1 MRRYMY
7 IAFILVLTISIS
19 SCNRKKDASGTTGWK
34 YNSEE
39 WGGFQKLDYEGQIT
53 GPNLVLI
60 QGGTFTMGNPQE
72 DVMYNWDAVPR
83 RVTVSSF
90 YMDETE
96 VANIDYREFV
106 YWNNR
111 VFGEQYPQRVQDI
124 LPDSMVW
131 REELAYNEPYVE
143 NYFRHPSYD
152 DYPVVGVTWEQAVE
166 YSKWRT
172 DRVNEML
179 LIEKGILNPNPE
191 QKNDDNFNTDAYLAG
206 KYEGS
211 VKKNLKDLSTGGER
225 AVNYSDGIMLPS
237 YRLPTEAEWEYAA
250 YALQGNL
257 ESEVNDLITDRKI
270 YPWNGNTVRY
280 KWRGKYQGEFMA
292 NFKQSAGNY
301 MGVAGHLNDRA
312 SIPGPVTAFYPNDFG
327 LYNMAG
333 NVSEWVADVYR
344 PMHSLTLRDVDNQ
357 DLNPFRGNTFTT
369 TVKNEDG
376 TMVEKDSLGRIQ
388 RRLMTDEEV
397 AHVQSLSVADARDY
411 LDGDEDSGA
420 EYIYGENSLISDSTR
435 VIKGGSW
442 ADRPYW
448 LSPGTRRYLNQTMS
462 SRSLGFRCAMTRNGP
477 PTGNDGAGGN
487 MFKKKGKKNKRRY

>member
-1 MRRYMY
+1 MQRYFY
-7 IAFILVLTISIS
+7 FTLITALLFTLPSCKKKSVS
-19 SCNRKKDASGTTGWK
+19 STTGWQ

-39 WGGFQKLDYEGQIT
+39 WGGFQKLDYKGQIT

-106 YWNNR
+106 YWTNR
-111 VFGEQYPQRVQDI
+111 VFGEQYPARVQEI
-124 LPDSMVW
+124 TPDSMVW

-152 DYPVVGVTWEQAVE
+152 DYPVVGVSWEQAAE
-166 YSKWRT
+166 YCKWRT
-172 DRVNEML
+172 DRVNEMM
-179 LIEKGILNPNPE
+179 LIEKGILNPNPD
-191 QKNDDNFNTDAYLAG
+191 QKNEDNFNTEAYLAG
-206 KYEGS
+206 QYEGS
-211 VKKNLKDLSTGGER
+211 VKKNLKDLKTGGER
-225 AVNYSDGIMLPS
+225 PVNYSDGILLPS

-250 YALQGNL
+250 YALQGNM
-257 ESEVNDLITDRKI
+257 ESDYNDLITDRRI
-270 YPWNGNTVRY
+270 YPWNGNSVRY
-280 KWRGKYQGEFMA
+280 KWKGKTQGNYLA
-292 NFKQSAGNY
+292 NFKPEAGNY
-301 MGVAGHLNDRA
+301 MGVAGHLNDEA
-312 SIPGPVTAFYPNDFG
+312 AIPGPVRAFYPNDYG

-344 PMHSLTLRDVDNQ
+344 PMHSLSLQDVDNQ
-357 DLNPFRGNTFTT
+357 DLNPFRGNVFTT
-369 TVKNEDG
+369 KERNEDG
-376 TMVEKDSLGRIQ
+376 SLVEKDELGRLQ
-388 RRLMTDEEV
+388 ERMMNEEELEKV
-397 AHVQSLSVADARDY
+397 RSIDVADARGY

-448 LSPGTRRYLNQTMS
+448 LSPGTRRFMRQDMS
-462 SRSLGFRCAMTRNGP
+462 SKTVGFRCAMTRTGA

-487 MFKKKGKKNKRRY
+487 FFKKKKKSRRY

>member
-1 MRRYMY
+1 MRTFLYF
-7 IAFILVLTISIS
+7 AFIGTLIFGIS
-19 SCNRKKDASGTTGWK
+19 SCKKKDVSSTTGWR

-39 WGGFQKLDYEGQIT
+39 WGGFQKLDYKGQVT

-60 QGGTFTMGNPQE
+60 EGGTFTMGNPQE
-72 DVMYNWDAVPR
+72 DVMSRWDAVPR

-106 YWNNR
+106 YWTKR
-111 VFGEQYPQRVQDI
+111 VFGEQYPERVMEI
-124 LPDSMVW
+124 TPDSMVW

-166 YSKWRT
+166 YCEWRT
-172 DRVNEML
+172 DRVNEMM
-179 LIEKGILNPNPE
+179 LIEKGILNPNPD
-191 QKNDDNFNTDAYLAG
+191 QKNEDNFNTDAYLAG
-206 KYEGS
+206 QYEGS
-211 VKKNLKDLSTGGER
+211 VKKNMKDLQSGGER
-225 AVNYSDGIMLPS
+225 PVNYSDGILLPS

-257 ESEVNDLITDRKI
+257 ESEANDLITDRKI

-280 KWRGKYQGEFMA
+280 KWRGKNQGEFLA
-292 NFKQSAGNY
+292 NFKHEAGNY
-301 MGVAGHLNDRA
+301 MGVAGNLNDEA
-312 SIPGPVTAFYPNDFG
+312 AIPGPVRSFYPNDFG

-357 DLNPFRGNTFTT
+357 DLNPFRGNVFTT
-369 TVKNEDG
+369 KERNEDLSL
-376 TMVEKDSLGRIQ
+376 VEKDSLGRI
-388 RRLMTDEEV
+388 RERLLTEEELEKIR
-397 AHVQSLSVADARDY
+397 SISVSDARGY
-411 LDGDEDSGA
+411 QDGDEDSGA
-420 EYIYGENSLISDSTR
+420 EYIYGENSLVSDSSR

-448 LSPGTRRYLNQTMS
+448 LSPGARRFMQQDMA
-462 SRSLGFRCAMTRNGP
+462 SRSVGFRCAMTRNGP
-477 PTGNDGAGGN
+477 PTGNEGKGGN
-487 MFKKKGKKNKRRY
+487 IFKKRKKNSRRY

>member
-1 MRRYMY
+1 M
-7 IAFILVLTISIS
+7 ALTTALVSCKKQDRS
-19 SCNRKKDASGTTGWK
+19 SATGWV

-39 WGGFQKLDYEGQIT
+39 WGGFQKLDYKGQIA

-60 QGGTFTMGNPQE
+60 EGGTFTMGNPQE
-72 DVMYNWDAVPR
+72 DVMFQWDAVPR

-106 YWNNR
+106 YWNRR
-111 VFGEQYPQRVQDI
+111 VFGEQYPERLREI
-124 LPDSMVW
+124 LPDTMVW

-152 DYPVVGVTWEQAVE
+152 DYPVVGVSWDQANE
-166 YSKWRT
+166 FCKWRT

-179 LIEKGILNPNPE
+179 LIEKGVLNPNPE
-191 QKNDDNFNTDAYLAG
+191 QKNADNFNTEAYLAG

-225 AVNYSDGIMLPS
+225 SVNYSDGIMLPS

-250 YALQGNL
+250 YGLLGNL
-257 ESEVNDLITDRKI
+257 ESEQNDLISDRRI
-270 YPWNGNTVRY
+270 YPWDGNSLRY
-280 KWRGKYQGEFMA
+280 KYRGKEQGAFLA
-292 NFKQSAGNY
+292 NFKVRSGNY
-301 MGVAGHLNDRA
+301 MGVSGNLNDKA
-312 SIPGPVTAFYPNDFG
+312 SIPGPVRDFYPNDFG

-333 NVSEWVADVYR
+333 NVNEWVADVYR
-344 PMHSLTLRDVDNQ
+344 PTNSLTLRDVDNQ
-357 DLNPFRGNTFTT
+357 DLNPFRGNEFKTK
-369 TVKNEDG
+369 VRNEDG
-376 TMVEKDSLGRIQ
+376 SLVEKDEYGRLQ
-388 RRLMTDEEV
+388 ERLMSDEEV
-397 AHVQSLSVADARDY
+397 KRIESLDVADARNY

-420 EYIYGENSLISDSTR
+420 EYVFGENSLISDSTR

-448 LSPGTRRYLNQTMS
+448 LSPGARRYMDQSKS

-477 PTGNDGAGGN
+477 SAGNDGAGGN
-487 MFKKKGKKNKRRY
+487 QFKKASKKKSKRKF